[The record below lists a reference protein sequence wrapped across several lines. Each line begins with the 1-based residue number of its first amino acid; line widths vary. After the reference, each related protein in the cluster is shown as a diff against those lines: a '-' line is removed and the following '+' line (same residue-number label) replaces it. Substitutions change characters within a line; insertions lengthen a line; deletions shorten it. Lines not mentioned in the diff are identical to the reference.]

1 MRDVNTMGKFLYI
14 LENILWAFLS
24 YKIFTIYLFTNIF
37 SFDTFASLRI
47 LVVSMAV
54 SVIVG
59 IMITIKHRRN
69 SLSTGINVTL
79 PLAIYSMIAY
89 YRYVG
94 WLIIMLSALSVLVTV
109 IYIVL
114 TEKYSKSPGSL
125 KNRKFNKKRSFVLGT
140 RCLATGCYSVLIVVL
155 LGSSLTGL
163 QLYRPTQNAVADT
176 SIDYSDY
183 LNQNKDS
190 ILLLD
195 SGWEKLDNEQK
206 MNVLQKI
213 CNIEKAKFGI
223 KNPIYVKSKAY
234 MNELLACYNPDD
246 NTVSINAQL
255 LDDNGM
261 DVLESCLHECRHA
274 YQYELVD
281 LYNQTNDQ
289 QKNLAIFTSARS
301 FKEEFSDY
309 KGGECFDEYYQ
320 QECEVD
326 ARSYAQY
333 EVQSYKNIINDY
345 KRKDKK

>member
-1 MRDVNTMGKFLYI
+1 MRDVNTMGKFFYV
-14 LENILWAFLS
+14 LENLVWSFLS
-24 YKIFTIYLFTNIF
+24 YKIYSIYLFTNIL
-37 SFDTFASLRI
+37 SLDTFTSLQI
-47 LVVSMAV
+47 LVISIAV

-59 IMITIKHRRN
+59 VMMTIKHRRN
-69 SLSTGINVTL
+69 SLSTAINVSL

-89 YRYVG
+89 FRYVSL
-94 WLIIMLSALSVLVTV
+94 LIVILLALSVLVSV
-109 IYIVL
+109 LYIIM
-114 TEKYSKSPGSL
+114 TRQYSKS
-125 KNRKFNKKRSFVLGT
+125 KARKRNKKFSIKRYSFLGVRT
-140 RCLATGCYSVLIVVL
+140 ITTLVCSFLIVCL
-155 LGSSLTGL
+155 LGSSLSGL